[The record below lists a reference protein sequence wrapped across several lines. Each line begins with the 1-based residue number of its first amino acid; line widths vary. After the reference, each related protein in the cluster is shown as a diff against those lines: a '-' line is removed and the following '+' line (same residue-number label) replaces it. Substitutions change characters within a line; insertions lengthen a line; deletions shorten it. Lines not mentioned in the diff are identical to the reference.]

1 MGDASARVL
10 ALQGTGN
17 LVLPILET
25 VAYVTA
31 MLMAIALGMAI
42 LVGICHLIR
51 KFAGFLWEEDS
62 SKHGE
67 FVLACAMLL
76 GALGYAIHSAVIFSI
91 GISAATATILL
102 IFVSFSQPKRS
113 E

>member
-1 MGDASARVL
+1 MGDAPVGPL
-10 ALQGTGN
+10 AIQGAGN
-17 LVLPILET
+17 LVLPISET
-25 VAYVTA
+25 VGYVTV
-31 MLMAIALGMAI
+31 MLMAIAFGMAI
-42 LVGICHLIR
+42 LIGACYLVR

-76 GALGYAIHSAVIFSI
+76 GAIGYAIHDAVIFSI